1 MKPDLKKL
9 IITNL
14 PYLLFVWLF
23 GKMGEAWRLAA
34 GADASQK
41 MLHFMD
47 SLAAAFANGLPSFHP
62 FDLCIGIAGAVLVRL
77 TVYLKGKNAKPNIF
91 RFILYGCRETYQLTG
106 IFRGTPWTAAFRLV
120 RLNFSGRHTSPS
132 AISYFFSLFSSFFLY
147 DFCVIEPYCV
157 VRPRHQQ
164 ESENGYPHKGNE
176 RKAHRHRS
184 PLRLYERPR
193 QQGFLD
199 N

>member
-1 MKPDLKKL
+1 MKPDVKKI

-62 FDLCIGIAGAVLVRL
+62 FDLCIGRATDTFCMRRIGGRAMTPHPAGE
-77 TVYLKGKNAKPNIF
+77 
-91 RFILYGCRETYQLTG
+91 REPPTPKSWQLIISG
-106 IFRGTPWTAAFRLV
+106 AYANDTPLQ
-120 RLNFSGRHTSPS
+120 P
-132 AISYFFSLFSSFFLY
+132 
-147 DFCVIEPYCV
+147 
-157 VRPRHQQ
+157 Q
-164 ESENGYPHKGNE
+164 SE
-176 RKAHRHRS
+176 R
-184 PLRLYERPR
+184 
-193 QQGFLD
+193 
-199 N
+199 

>member
-1 MKPDLKKL
+1 MKPDVKKI

-34 GADASQK
+34 GADDSQK

-77 TVYLKGKNAKPNIF
+77 TVYLKGKNAKKYGVDFALRKDKTTQPPHYIVIF
-91 RFILYGCRETYQLTG
+91 KSRDADNLEQAFKEFTARKLSRE
-106 IFRGTPWTAAFRLV
+106 AK
-120 RLNFSGRHTSPS
+120 PS
-132 AISYFFSLFSSFFLY
+132 I
-147 DFCVIEPYCV
+147 
-157 VRPRHQQ
+157 
-164 ESENGYPHKGNE
+164 
-176 RKAHRHRS
+176 RKALS
-184 PLRLYERPR
+184 VLREAAGRNVQRAKEKIRERGMER
-193 QQGFLD
+193 
-199 N
+199 